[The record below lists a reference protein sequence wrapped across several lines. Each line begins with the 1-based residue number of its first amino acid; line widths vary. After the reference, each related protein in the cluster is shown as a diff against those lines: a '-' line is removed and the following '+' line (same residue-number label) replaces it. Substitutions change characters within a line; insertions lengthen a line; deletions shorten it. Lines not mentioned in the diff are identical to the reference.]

1 MPSSWRRRPLPVD
14 RHTIVT
20 DRTEESLVEELS
32 HLLHRIA
39 RSESLVERAE
49 AYYAEK
55 QPSMSPKLE
64 PYFLDWLERKR
75 DQIEYEW
82 SRVDKLGREIHAG
95 RMYGFGEL

>member
-1 MPSSWRRRPLPVD
+1 MRGD
-14 RHTIVT
+14 RYMTVT
-20 DRTEESLVEELS
+20 GRTEESLVEELS
-32 HLLHRIA
+32 HLLHRIS

-55 QPSMSPKLE
+55 HLCMSPKLE
-64 PYFLDWLERKR
+64 PYFLDWLERKH